1 MEVYTIFC
9 EEFIL
14 LIIII
19 LESGP
24 AEGVVIS
31 GLTVDTSV
39 TFTPISP
46 LSTIFDIEID
56 DDEYGLENPEM
67 YRLDFTSSTPSEGV
81 ILGRETNITI
91 IDDDSKLYSY
101 LYPSY

>member
-14 LIIII
+14 LYIIII
-19 LESGP
+19 IPESGP

-31 GLTVDTSV
+31 GLRVDTSV
-39 TFTPISP
+39 TFTPNS
-46 LSTIFDIEID
+46 LSNIFDIEIQ
-56 DDEYGLENPEM
+56 DDEYGLENSEM

-81 ILGRETNITI
+81 ILGRHTNITI
-91 IDDDSKLYSY
+91 IDDDSKFQY
-101 LYPSY
+101 LLQYL